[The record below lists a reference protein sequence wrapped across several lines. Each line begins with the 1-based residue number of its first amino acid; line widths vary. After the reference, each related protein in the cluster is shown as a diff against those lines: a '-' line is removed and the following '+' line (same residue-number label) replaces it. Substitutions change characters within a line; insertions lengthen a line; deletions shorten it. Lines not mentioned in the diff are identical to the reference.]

1 MDSLIITLLG
11 WFLYLIV
18 GVLLFIM
25 NLALFEWWTP
35 FDSKQALFRVQNKAI
50 AEIIKGNLIGQGII
64 IGAVIFFTGYTPDH
78 EFLKPAVF
86 LPSVGLTVFFGIMG
100 MFAQNFL
107 LWCVMQIKPIE
118 KELIVDKNEAVGTV
132 LGALIIAF
140 SIILSIAFYSY

>member
-11 WFLYLIV
+11 GFLYLIV

-78 EFLKPAVF
+78 EFLQPAVF
-86 LPSVGLTVFFGIMG
+86 LPSVGLTIFFGMMG